1 MMPRE
6 GRFRELLGVQISM
19 EGVVK
24 SRAKR
29 WANCLDEFTW
39 PEILR
44 RYLLAS
50 RVGMTLQEH
59 LHTADETVDTSTL
72 DDDSAC
78 MLGARL
84 LARLPAHRWVFVM
97 IARMLF
103 PPPDLS
109 SSTCHPIRRRIHGLQ
124 TV

>member
-1 MMPRE
+1 M
-6 GRFRELLGVQISM
+6 SM

-50 RVGMTLQEH
+50 RVGMTLQEQ

-84 LARLPAHRWVFVM
+84 LAKLPAHRWVFVLLM
-97 IARMLF
+97 AIEYLYQT
-103 PPPDLS
+103 S
-109 SSTCHPIRRRIHGLQ
+109 SASNCHPIRRRIHDLQ
-124 TV
+124 TP